1 MPEAQASTAAQAP
14 SKVVIVLA
22 SEQAAGQAANVAAC
36 IAAGLAASGPDW
48 AGRSLTD
55 AAGMKTVASSH
66 QPIAILA
73 ADLAR
78 MRELME
84 RLAQGID
91 SNDGRVSLFPAYAR
105 AIHTSSDYWHR
116 HGLSV
121 HAGEAMLGVGFA
133 GRARWVNRF
142 TGSLPLWR

>member
-22 SEQAAGQAANVAAC
+22 
-36 IAAGLAASGPDW
+36 
-48 AGRSLTD
+48 
-55 AAGMKTVASSH
+55 
-66 QPIAILA
+66 

-84 RLAQGID
+84 RLAQGTD
-91 SNDGRVSLFPAYAR
+91 SNDGRISLFPAYAR
-105 AIHTSSDYWHR
+105 AIHTSGDYWHR

-142 TGSLPLWR
+142 TGSMPLWR